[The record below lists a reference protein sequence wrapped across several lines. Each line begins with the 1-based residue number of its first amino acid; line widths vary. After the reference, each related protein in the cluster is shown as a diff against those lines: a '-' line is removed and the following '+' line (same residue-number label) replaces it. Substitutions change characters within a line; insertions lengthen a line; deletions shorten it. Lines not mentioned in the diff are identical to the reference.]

1 MRRSG
6 HYPVLLAFALATS
19 ACGQSEPPPIASQAV
34 APPAQSAPPPPK
46 EEHVDAGQVKID
58 SGGKVALPVDF
69 PADIPLPPGA
79 KLTEAITMGRISI
92 IAFTVPTDPDKT
104 FATLLPLYEAQG
116 WKNYT
121 RFDGKPVMASDGYD
135 KDGRKLI
142 YTVVVDDVGSKV
154 NLRHY
159 PAGN

>member
-1 MRRSG
+1 MRRPV
-6 HYPVLLAFALATS
+6 HYPVLLALALAV
-19 ACGQSEPPPIASQAV
+19 AGCGQAEAPAV
-34 APPAQSAPPPPK
+34 AAPAAAPAEPAAPPK
-46 EEHVDAGQVKID
+46 EEHIDVGQVKID
-58 SGGKVALPVDF
+58 SGGKVALPANF

-79 KLTEAITMGRISI
+79 KLTDAITMGRITV

-142 YTVVVDDVGSKV
+142 YTVVVDDAGSKV

-159 PAGN
+159 PAN